1 MIIIPLSTLLVW
13 GLDTYITFRH
23 APCRIFPYFFRF
35 AELMELFGAASDVDK
50 INAYVKRKGPGHY
63 IYNLSFNLIVYY
75 TGVRQNIVFP
85 KYGYALYLSQF
96 EILNNVL
103 INYSYKKSKFN

>member
-1 MIIIPLSTLLVW
+1 MIIIPLSTLLFW

-23 APCRIFPYFFRF
+23 APCRIFSYFFRF

-63 IYNLSFNLIVYY
+63 I
-75 TGVRQNIVFP
+75 
-85 KYGYALYLSQF
+85 
-96 EILNNVL
+96 
-103 INYSYKKSKFN
+103 